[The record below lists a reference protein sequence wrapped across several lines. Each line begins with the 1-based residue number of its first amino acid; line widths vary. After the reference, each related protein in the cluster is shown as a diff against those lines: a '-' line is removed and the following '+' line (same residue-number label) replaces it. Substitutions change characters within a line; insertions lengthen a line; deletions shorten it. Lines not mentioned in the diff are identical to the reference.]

1 MKVRVTFYKFPS
13 EITKEEKKNIFEN
26 FDIDKNF
33 NNIDSEEI
41 SCSVRKAKI
50 LVKSYGGEAYTKFID
65 RYGKPYQIL
74 PLVVGKSKLREI
86 REKVGISQKE
96 LAKKLCVTQS
106 TVHNWETYKTLPL
119 DRNRLYLAKILN
131 CNVKDFME
139 DIFKHIHK
147 YTSLGGTK

>member
-26 FDIDKNF
+26 FDIDKDF
-33 NNIDSEEI
+33 NN
-41 SCSVRKAKI
+41 
-50 LVKSYGGEAYTKFID
+50 
-65 RYGKPYQIL
+65 
-74 PLVVGKSKLREI
+74 
-86 REKVGISQKE
+86 
-96 LAKKLCVTQS
+96 
-106 TVHNWETYKTLPL
+106 LPL

-131 CNVKDFME
+131 CNEKDFME